1 MKRTF
6 QPSQRKRR
14 NKHGF
19 LERMTTANGR
29 RVLAAR
35 RAKGRKKL
43 TVADEGRHKYAR
55 TLHGTLISVSEVR
68 VSPDL
73 SIAHIYLSIFPQD
86 KVAQTMTLI
95 EENTHR
101 FRGELGTL
109 ERHQL
114 RIIPEIVFH
123 LDETID
129 RMERIDELLHA

>member
-1 MKRTF
+1 MESTRQHKI
-6 QPSQRKRR
+6 
-14 NKHGF
+14 
-19 LERMTTANGR
+19 
-29 RVLAAR
+29 AR
-35 RAKGRKKL
+35 LIQKDMSDILLR
-43 TVADEGRHKYAR
+43 YAR

-73 SIAHIYLSIFPQD
+73 SIAHIYLSIFPQN
-86 KVAQTMTLI
+86 KVTETMTLVT
-95 EENTHR
+95 ENTHR

-114 RIIPEIVFH
+114 RIIPEIIFH